1 MISILQ
7 KGSFNKTEKFLKKT
21 LGRDYMS
28 ILHEYGQKGVDALR
42 AATPKDTGNTAN
54 SWSYS
59 VVQNGSSISVV
70 WGNSNIN
77 HGVNIA
83 VILDKGH
90 ATRTGGYVR
99 GAKYIDTALTPII
112 NELAQAAWKEV
123 VTS

>member
-70 WGNSNIN
+70 WENSNIN

-99 GAKYIDTALTPII
+99 GAKYIDAALTPII